1 MNPLLELEMSCN
13 ISPDV
18 DFRREYDALEHAL
31 AKQAVGTRLCSDC
44 QAANI
49 LDLFK
54 PFESCARPSHP
65 CKILRFES
73 TTDLAIRN
81 SCPVCRFLWRAIRDG
96 NRNCCAASC
105 QPVIQALQDGQSIL
119 GDSKVTGEK
128 LQVELWLPQYSETGW
143 IHTRING
150 QNVNRHIS
158 FGRIQ
163 FVHPKYADHQ
173 RINAWLKTCRQTHQS
188 CNEQQPI
195 SSNSLHG
202 HSLSSL
208 RLIDVESR
216 LMVQTLHCVPFVTF
230 SYVWGDAASRT
241 FEEKALESESYDVSD
256 NIRPVDRQ
264 PIALLEGNLPQTFE
278 DAISF
283 TKRLGERYIWIDA
296 LCIPQD
302 EPDIKAQQIS
312 QMDQIYSSS
321 ICTIVSLESG
331 VEGGL
336 PGSSSQSP
344 RNVDQYFE
352 LLPGGLKIAIP
363 LMSLR
368 LIMEEAAWE
377 TRAWTMQEHLLSRRT
392 LFFGKQQ
399 VFFVCGEMTTKESW
413 SQPHTKAYD
422 YDPDHESPDEWA
434 EYDLPLP
441 TATPRNSFQLSYQ
454 TYVSLYSQR
463 NLTFPSDR
471 FRAFEGLQARL
482 SKLHQ
487 VEFIHAMPIDEENF
501 LKALLWRHSS
511 INTTLIR
518 DLNSPSSTL
527 RQWPHWAWLSHPG
540 GVAYDPFVYWSHRRS
555 YAKHLELPQPKA
567 WYQGLNGQFY
577 SLTSTSTD
585 DNSDEAKTSVANMA
599 TVRVLKLSG
608 LALDI
613 DITMWDRCRAKG
625 PSVEGVW
632 RNPDFSTARGSI
644 SFHMRM
650 VVDDQR
656 DGKCNLPEGTQ
667 YLRLL
672 RLNPKDRPRM
682 PRALDWD
689 RPHQILKPQATLHD
703 SRQHVVTT
711 DQSGPRAE
719 TEFSSAL
726 DWISRSDR
734 LDDIEADSAL
744 LVVGVTPPEIV
755 TRRLGIAYV
764 RMMDFLVAGAVVKE
778 ALLGD

>member
-1 MNPLLELEMSCN
+1 MSLG
-13 ISPDV
+13 DYQ
-18 DFRREYDALEHAL
+18 REYDELEHAL
-31 AKQAVGTRLCSDC
+31 AEQAVGTRLCSDC
-44 QAANI
+44 QAANV

-54 PFESCARPSHP
+54 PFESCARPPHP
-65 CKILRFES
+65 RKLLRFES
-73 TTDLAIRN
+73 TTDLATRN
-81 SCPVCRFLWRAIRDG
+81 SCPICRFLWRAIRDG
-96 NRNCCAASC
+96 NKNCCAASC
-105 QPVIQALQDGQSIL
+105 QPVIQTLQDGQSIL
-119 GDSKVTGEK
+119 RDSTSTKEQ
-128 LQVELWLPQYSETGW
+128 LQIELWLPQYSETGW

-158 FGRIQ
+158 FGRTQ
-163 FVHPKYADHQ
+163 FVHPKFADHQ

-188 CNEQQPI
+188 CNEHQPT
-195 SSNSLHG
+195 SSSSLHG
-202 HSLSSL
+202 LSLSSL

-230 SYVWGDAASRT
+230 SYVWGEAASRT
-241 FEEKALESESYDVSD
+241 FEEKALEAESYHVSD
-256 NIRPVDRQ
+256 NIRPMDRQ

-352 LLPGGLKIAIP
+352 LLPGGLKIASP

-368 LIMEEAAWE
+368 LTMEEAAWE

-392 LFFGKQQ
+392 LFF
-399 VFFVCGEMTTKESW
+399 
-413 SQPHTKAYD
+413 
-422 YDPDHESPDEWA
+422 
-434 EYDLPLP
+434 
-441 TATPRNSFQLSYQ
+441 
-454 TYVSLYSQR
+454 
-463 NLTFPSDR
+463 
-471 FRAFEGLQARL
+471 
-482 SKLHQ
+482 
-487 VEFIHAMPIDEENF
+487 VEFVHAMPIDKENL

-511 INTTLIR
+511 MNPTLMR
-518 DLNSPSSTL
+518 DLNSSSSTL

-540 GVAYDPFVYWSHRRS
+540 GVAYDPFVYWSHLRS

-567 WYQGLNGQFY
+567 WYQGPNGQFC
-577 SLTSTSTD
+577 SLTT
-585 DNSDEAKTSVANMA
+585 
-599 TVRVLKLSG
+599 
-608 LALDI
+608 
-613 DITMWDRCRAKG
+613 KG

-656 DGKCNLPEGTQ
+656 DGKFSLPEGTQ
-667 YLRLL
+667 YIRLL
-672 RLNPKDRPRM
+672 RLNPKDRPRI

-689 RPHQILKPQATLHD
+689 RPHQVLKSQATLHD
-703 SRQHVVTT
+703 SSQHVVTT
-711 DQSGPRAE
+711 DESGPRAE

-734 LDDIEADSAL
+734 LDDVEADSAL
-744 LVVGVTPPEIV
+744 LVVGVTPPGIV

-764 RMMDFLVAGAVVKE
+764 RMMDFLVVGAVVKE
-778 ALLGD
+778 VLLGD